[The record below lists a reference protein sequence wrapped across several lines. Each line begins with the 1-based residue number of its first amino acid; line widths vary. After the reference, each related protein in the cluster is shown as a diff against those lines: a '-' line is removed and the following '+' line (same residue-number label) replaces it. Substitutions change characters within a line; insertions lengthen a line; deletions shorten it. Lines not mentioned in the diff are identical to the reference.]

1 MRFLYLLNIAIP
13 GALALYHLAA
23 PAAAAKALWA
33 GSSVAPLNPPLA
45 LPMLG
50 AWWAAIVVVSLL
62 GLREPYK
69 FSAVMLM
76 QILYKLTF
84 LGKAILPLAMAGRWA
99 AIPTAPVAVYA
110 SFLLPL
116 FACAPWGHWFGGP
129 GAGRAG
135 EPAMAGAGGGLLK
148 TE

>member
-1 MRFLYLLNIAIP
+1 ML
-13 GALALYHLAA
+13 
-23 PAAAAKALWA
+23 
-33 GSSVAPLNPPLA
+33 PPTRG
-45 LPMLG
+45 P
-50 AWWAAIVVVSLL
+50 
-62 GLREPYK
+62 PPC
-69 FSAVMLM
+69 SAVMLM

-110 SFLLPL
+110 SFLLPR